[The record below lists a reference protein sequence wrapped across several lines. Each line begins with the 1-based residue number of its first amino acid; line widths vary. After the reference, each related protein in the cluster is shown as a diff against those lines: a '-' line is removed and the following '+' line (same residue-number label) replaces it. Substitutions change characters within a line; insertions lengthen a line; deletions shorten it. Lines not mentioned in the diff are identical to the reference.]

1 MNYRQNGK
9 NALKI
14 IGLKKPQNIDIL
26 EKNIYNYNNNEEIYN
41 KILYQVLNDYKNNI
55 KLSEILNNLKTLK
68 YGWEHETYKKLRE
81 EEEQQDEF
89 IINPFQE
96 VEDGIVECKCG
107 SKRVYS
113 FSKQTRGG
121 DEGTTS
127 FHQCLNM
134 KCKAKWS
141 LNT

>member
-14 IGLKKPQNIDIL
+14 IGLTKPQNIDIL

-55 KLSEILNNLKTLK
+55 KLSDILNNLKTLK

-121 DEGTTS
+121 DEGITS
-127 FHQCLNM
+127 YHQCL
-134 KCKAKWS
+134 KCKSKWS